1 MGDYPIKVGSM
12 LYTLV
17 DPHRG
22 REVAYN
28 RWYERDHFYAGCL
41 VGPWL
46 FAGRRWVATRR
57 LKDLRFPA
65 DGPVAEPVDAGSYLA
80 VYWVLEGKHA
90 DHFSWAIDQVQW
102 LYANDRGF
110 PDRDH
115 VHTVLF
121 DYEGTVHRDDDP
133 VPVELALDHGYQG
146 LVSVFLDRAD
156 DIGAEELSEWLR
168 DGPLPDLLAG
178 SPIAMASSWS
188 PVGRDD
194 DVTDRAPM
202 ALGSPPG
209 GGERTLQV
217 FFVESDPSEC
227 WDAFVD
233 YGKAIDADGKASV
246 ALAAPFIPTVVGTDT
261 YTDELW

>member
-1 MGDYPIKVGSM
+1 MDKYPIQVGSM

-17 DPHRG
+17 DPSKG
-22 REVAYN
+22 REVDYN
-28 RWYERDHFYAGCL
+28 RWYERDHFYAGCM

-65 DGPVAEPVDAGSYLA
+65 DSPVAVPADAGSYLA
-80 VYWVLEGKHA
+80 VYWVLEGKHG

-110 PDRDH
+110 LDREH

-121 DYEGTVHRDDDP
+121 DYEGTVYRDDDP
-133 VPVELALDHGYQG
+133 VPVELALDHDYKG
-146 LVSVFLDRAD
+146 LVSVFIDRD
-156 DIGAEELSEWLR
+156 DGVDGSSYSEWLA
-168 DGPLPDLLAG
+168 DGPLADLLAD
-178 SPIAMASSWS
+178 SPIAMASTWS
-188 PVGRDD
+188 PIGRDD
-194 DVTDRAPM
+194 GVTDQAPM

-209 GGERTLQV
+209 GEERSLQQ
-217 FFVESDPSEC
+217 FFVESDPEEC

-233 YGKAIDADGKASV
+233 YGKALEADGRAKV